1 MYSLHCQKQTTLK
14 TNLRYDQK
22 KCLFSTVNWKKII
35 KKKRKKEMELGQLQ
49 NGLES
54 IKLSLK

>member
-22 KCLFSTVNWKKII
+22 KCFFSTVNWKNI
-35 KKKRKKEMELGQLQ
+35 KKEKKEIELGQLEKS
-49 NGLES
+49 LES
-54 IKLSLK
+54 ITLSRK

>member
-22 KCLFSTVNWKKII
+22 CFFSTVNWKNI
-35 KKKRKKEMELGQLQ
+35 KKEKKEIELGQLEKS
-49 NGLES
+49 LES
-54 IKLSLK
+54 IKLSRK

>member
-22 KCLFSTVNWKKII
+22 KCFFSTVNWKNI
-35 KKKRKKEMELGQLQ
+35 KKEKKRNRTGSIRKK
-49 NGLES
+49 S
-54 IKLSLK
+54 WIDKAFS